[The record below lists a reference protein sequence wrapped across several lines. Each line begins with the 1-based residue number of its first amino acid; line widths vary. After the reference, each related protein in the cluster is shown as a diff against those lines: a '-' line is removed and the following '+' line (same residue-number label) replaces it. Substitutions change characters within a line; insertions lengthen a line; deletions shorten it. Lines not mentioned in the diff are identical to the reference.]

1 MSKIFS
7 KYTKGGFIYD
17 IIALTP
23 FFMLKLYRDRQKLLY
38 IVKLIRLKRGFE
50 NLDIMCLLT
59 YYKKEQTKRLEYLIQ
74 NDTCKANSKD
84 EDHIKIND
92 ILLMS
97 YVLKMIRIMINISS
111 ICYIFAMIFKFL
123 IEIQND
129 YMNWDH
135 YAPED

>member
-1 MSKIFS
+1 
-7 KYTKGGFIYD
+7 
-17 IIALTP
+17 
-23 FFMLKLYRDRQKLLY
+23 
-38 IVKLIRLKRGFE
+38 
-50 NLDIMCLLT
+50 MCLLT

-97 YVLKMIRIMINISS
+97 YVLKMIRIMITISS